1 MTKDW
6 ISYLS
11 AAFRL
16 VDLHDSARSFG
27 STPTSLKEERT
38 GRRDGVWLHLACHL
52 LSYLDECDLETNEG
66 WNPIGPFLKDILG
79 RHSDLKE
86 EDVQLVITYLSTP
99 TEVYF
104 LKDDPT
110 RGQLRVA
117 STKDTALIERRSIRG
132 QTDLCR
138 LTQRGRLAITLAKAS
153 HNWLYTHHD
162 ADKLMT
168 ALQYGEF
175 HDIPRQCASLGQ
187 SIRAFAHEITR
198 IMEQPG
204 QNEVIGHFLDRG
216 NQYLDSIRKVQTA
229 VQNARENLAT
239 ADIRQR
245 FDQWFDQNGDM
256 ELDLGAM
263 RRTLDELMQSVE
275 RLSRRFSAFL
285 HQVTDT
291 QREVVGAIPF
301 EKAALAFVFRPPSFA
316 VMEMLSGNLGAWLP
330 EMSFGAPED
339 MQGVLRAEVDRHQA
353 TQPKV
358 FGEDAGATHER
369 TVMEL
374 FVQEYGEAILTALQA
389 GPVRLGTALN
399 LGWAKMGDHCHLTE
413 LVGVYSAPS
422 WLGRGTEGIRLTLKP
437 GGLDSRVDGRTW
449 LAGDDIE
456 MQLIQEQEK
465 IDGPQ

>member
-1 MTKDW
+1 VTKDW
-6 ISYLS
+6 VSYLS

-16 VDLHDSARSFG
+16 IDLHDSARSPG
-27 STPTSLKEERT
+27 ATPVSPKEVRP
-38 GRRDGVWLHLACHL
+38 GRHDGVWLHLACHL
-52 LSYLDECDLETNEG
+52 LSFLDECDLEANEG
-66 WNPIGPFLKDILG
+66 WNPLGPFLKDILT
-79 RHSDLKE
+79 RHPDLSE

-104 LKDDPT
+104 LKEDPT
-110 RGQLRVA
+110 SGKLRVA
-117 STKDTALIERRSIRG
+117 STKDTALIERRSLRG

-204 QNEVIGHFLDRG
+204 QNEVITHFLDRG

-229 VQNARENLAT
+229 VQNAREHLAT
-239 ADIRQR
+239 ADVRQR
-245 FDQWFDQNGDM
+245 FDQWFDQNRGI
-256 ELDLGAM
+256 ELDLGVM
-263 RRTLDELMQSVE
+263 RRTLDELMQTVE

-291 QREVVGAIPF
+291 QREVVGGIPF
-301 EKAALAFVFRPPSFA
+301 EKAALAFVFQPPSL
-316 VMEMLSGNLGAWLP
+316 VLMDMLTSNLGAWLP

-339 MQGVLRAEVDRHQA
+339 MQGILRAEVDRHQA
-353 TQPKV
+353 TQPKI
-358 FGEDAGATHER
+358 FGEDVGVTRER

-374 FVQEYGEAILTALQA
+374 FVQEHREAILAALRV
-389 GPVRLGTALN
+389 GPVRLGAALD
-399 LGWAKMGDHCHLTE
+399 LGWAKIGDQCHLTE

-422 WLGRGTEGIRLTLKP
+422 WLGRGTEGIRLTIRP
-437 GGLDSRVDGRTW
+437 GGLDARVDSRTW

-456 MQLIQEQEK
+456 MQLVQGQGG
-465 IDGPQ
+465 D